1 MIYQTFGN
9 GFVRSQNLAIAVSM
23 NRSIEGGSGFAESLL
38 VGSCRDEGV
47 GVTGFEGSGKPSF
60 DVLMISFRFQQRERL
75 PAA

>member
-1 MIYQTFGN
+1 
-9 GFVRSQNLAIAVSM
+9 M